1 MLRIDQLRKEYR
13 PGEPANDGISLE
25 ASPGEVLGLLGHNG
39 AGKTTLI
46 NQVVGLLRPSAGEI
60 TLDGRDLV
68 AEPAHARRMC
78 ALMPQAHAP
87 LDGVTPR
94 QAVEMIGRIRG
105 VGRDEARARVAKLL
119 AALEIE
125 TWADTIGEK
134 LSGGVR
140 RLAAFAMAAAAPGR
154 VVMLDE
160 PTNDVDP
167 VRRRLL
173 WEQVR
178 ALADEGHAV
187 LLVTHNVSEAE
198 RSVDRLVVLD
208 AGRIVA
214 EGTPAELRESAA
226 GDLRL
231 ELLSVDATPIEP
243 RVATAGPAQRT
254 GRRHLMSITTEH
266 APDALAWAQA
276 LRRSGDIEEFSIT
289 PTSLEDVYVGLVGAE
304 NGNSSVAAGSNGGAD
319 RGGHVVAS

>member
-1 MLRIDQLRKEYR
+1 MLRIHQLRKEYR

-25 ASPGEVLGLLGHNG
+25 VSPGEVFGLLGHNG

-46 NQVVGLLRPSAGEI
+46 NQVVGLLRPTAGQI
-60 TLDGRDLV
+60 TLGGRDLV
-68 AEPAHARRMC
+68 ADPAYARGMC

-87 LDGVTPR
+87 LEGVTPR

-105 VGRDEARARVAKLL
+105 AGRDEARARAAALIT
-119 AALEIE
+119 ALEIDP
-125 TWADTIGEK
+125 WADTIGER

-140 RLAAFAMAAAAPGR
+140 RLAAFAMAGVAPGR

-187 LLVTHNVSEAE
+187 LLVTHNVAEAE
-198 RSVDRLVVLD
+198 RSVDRLAVLD
-208 AGRIVA
+208 GGRVVA

-226 GDLRL
+226 GELRL
-231 ELLSVDATPIEP
+231 ELLSSDAAPIEP
-243 RVATAGPAQRT
+243 AIATAGPARRT
-254 GRRHLMSITTEH
+254 GRRHLMPIATEH

-289 PTSLEDVYVGLVGAE
+289 PTSLEDVYVGLVGTE
-304 NGNSSVAAGSNGGAD
+304 NANATGAARTDDGAD
-319 RGGHVVAS
+319 RGSHVVAS